1 MLTFAGQEEYYMKMI
16 DDNIRKISAL
26 CEKHKVSRMFAFGS
40 VLTNR
45 FNENSDV
52 DLMVA
57 FNKKDIQDYFDNF
70 FELKHSL
77 EKLFGRDV
85 DLLEE
90 QMVQNP
96 YLKKNIDSTKA
107 LIYG

>member
-1 MLTFAGQEEYYMKMI
+1 MI
-16 DDNIRKISAL
+16 DDNIIKISAL

-57 FNKKDIQDYFDNF
+57 FNKNGIRDYFDNF

-96 YLKKNIDSTKA
+96 YLKKNIDATKA